1 MKKPKNIK
9 CWIYKCGPKVELCE
23 NCIAHFKCPLYKE
36 LLFRKEVKDL
46 QLELVGLHSDLE
58 TLASLRKD

>member
-1 MKKPKNIK
+1 MKKSKNIK

-36 LLFRKEVKDL
+36 LLFRKKENLCEADIAVK
-46 QLELVGLHSDLE
+46 H
-58 TLASLRKD
+58 